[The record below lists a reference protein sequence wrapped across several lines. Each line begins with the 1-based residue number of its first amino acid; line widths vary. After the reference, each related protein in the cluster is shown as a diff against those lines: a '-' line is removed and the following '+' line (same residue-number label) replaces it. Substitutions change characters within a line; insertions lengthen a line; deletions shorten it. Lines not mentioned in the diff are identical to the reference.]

1 MELLRSE
8 RIFMS
13 VIVAIVVFSIIIII
27 HELGH
32 FLLAKKNGIGVVEFS
47 IGLGPTVCGFTKG
60 ETKYSIKLL
69 PFGGMCQMVGEDS
82 EQDSVAENA
91 FYSKGVWQRFSVIFA
106 GPFFNFILAF
116 ILSLFVIGC
125 VGFDAPTV
133 LSVTANSP
141 AEKAGLQ
148 VGDVIKKLGDD
159 KISIGREIDS
169 YFLYN
174 KITAEPLEVLYE
186 RDGVLNSTTI
196 EPTLMKKYLL
206 GFTYKPTQDG
216 IAEVLTISE
225 NYPFHQAGILPGDV
239 ITHINGVKVSTG
251 AELSAYID
259 MHPLDGSVVSV
270 TYEREAT
277 NGKESTTVEVTP
289 MLSQE
294 GYSVGFAYN
303 LAREKTSVLNTL
315 KYSFIEVKYWIVTTV
330 KNLGM
335 LVSGQL
341 KSTDV
346 GGPVAIIGTIGDV
359 YEQTA
364 EQGNALDVVLQ
375 MAYITILL
383 SANLGVMNLLPIP
396 ALDGGKLLFTLIE
409 AVRGKPIDREKEGMV
424 HLIGMAL
431 LMILMV
437 VVFFNDIKNVFF

>member
-1 MELLRSE
+1 
-8 RIFMS
+8 MS
-13 VIVAIVVFSIIIII
+13 IIVAILVFSIIIII

-47 IGLGPTVCGFTKG
+47 IGLGPTIWGITKG

-82 EQDSVAENA
+82 EQDTVAENA

-116 ILSLFVIGC
+116 GLSLFVIGF
-125 VGFDAPTV
+125 VGYDAPTIA
-133 LSVTANSP
+133 SVTAGAP
-141 AEKAGLQ
+141 ADLAGLQ
-148 VGDVIKKLGDD
+148 AGDLIKKIGGD
-159 KISIGREIDS
+159 KVSIGREVDS
-169 YFLYN
+169 YFMYN
-174 KITAEPLEVLYE
+174 EITADPIEVIYE
-186 RDGVLNSTTI
+186 RDGKEHSTTI
-196 EPTLMKKYLL
+196 EPVLTKQYLL
-206 GFTYKPTQDG
+206 GFSYYPNADSVP
-216 IAEVLTISE
+216 EVLSVNE
-225 NYPFHQAGILPGDV
+225 NFPFHLAGILPGDV
-239 ITHINGVKVSTG
+239 ITHVNGEKLSTG
-251 AELSAYID
+251 AELSTYMDA
-259 MHPLDGSVVSV
+259 HPLDGSVVSV
-270 TYEREAT
+270 TYERKGET
-277 NGKESTTVEVTP
+277 GTKSTTVELTP
-289 MLSQE
+289 LLYQE
-294 GYSVGFAYN
+294 VYSVGFAYN
-303 LAREKTSVLNTL
+303 LAREKTDVLQTL
-315 KYSFIEVKYWIVTTV
+315 KYSLIEVKYWIVTTV

-335 LVSGQL
+335 LVTGQL
-341 KSTDV
+341 SSKDV

-359 YEQTA
+359 YEQTS

-424 HLIGMAL
+424 HLIGMVL

-437 VVFFNDIKNVFF
+437 FIFFNDIKNVFFK